1 MDTIIVIRD
10 SVACCVSKT
19 AEICQPCV
27 REVGLSWS
35 DFAIVV
41 IICIT
46 LVIISCYA
54 ISRYFQWKDDERKAF
69 ETAADKKRKYEIED
83 RKSKQRADLEE
94 KLLSHLK
101 DLAEIKKD
109 EDGNKITKFDENASN
124 AYMNRLDQMMK
135 EDGSKPKEQN
145 DEEASKPNEQ
155 NDKKALKPKERN
167 DQEA

>member
-19 AEICQPCV
+19 AEIGQPCV
-27 REVGLSWS
+27 REVGSSWS

-69 ETAADKKRKYEIED
+69 ETAAEKKRKYEMEE
-83 RKSKQRADLEE
+83 RKSKQRADLED

-101 DLAEIKKD
+101 DSAEIKRD
-109 EDGNKITKFDENASN
+109 EDGNEIAKFN
-124 AYMNRLDQMMK
+124 
-135 EDGSKPKEQN
+135 P
-145 DEEASKPNEQ
+145 EASKEYTKLLNQMINGGSSPTST
-155 NDKKALKPKERN
+155 AS
-167 DQEA
+167 

>member
-27 REVGLSWS
+27 REVGSSWS

-69 ETAADKKRKYEIED
+69 ETAADKKRKYEMED
-83 RKSKQRADLEE
+83 RKSKQRADLED

-101 DLAEIKKD
+101 DSAEIKRD
-109 EDGNKITKFDENASN
+109 EDGNEIAKFN
-124 AYMNRLDQMMK
+124 
-135 EDGSKPKEQN
+135 P
-145 DEEASKPNEQ
+145 EASKEYTKLLNQMINGGSSPTST
-155 NDKKALKPKERN
+155 AS
-167 DQEA
+167 

>member
-27 REVGLSWS
+27 REVGSSWS

-69 ETAADKKRKYEIED
+69 ETATDKKRKYEMED
-83 RKSKQRADLEE
+83 RKSKQRADLED

-101 DLAEIKKD
+101 DSAEIKRD
-109 EDGNKITKFDENASN
+109 EDGNEIPKFDKEASKN
-124 AYMNRLDQMMK
+124 YMERLDQMLK

-145 DEEASKPNEQ
+145 DEEASKPNGQ
-155 NDKKALKPKERN
+155 N

>member
-27 REVGLSWS
+27 KEVGSSWL

-41 IICIT
+41 VICIT
-46 LVIISCYA
+46 LVSICCYA
-54 ISRYFQWKDDERKAF
+54 ISRYFQWKDDERKAL
-69 ETAADKKRKYEIED
+69 ETAADKKRKYEMED

-101 DLAEIKKD
+101 EIAAIKRD
-109 EDGNKITKFDENASN
+109 EDGNEIAKFN
-124 AYMNRLDQMMK
+124 
-135 EDGSKPKEQN
+135 P
-145 DEEASKPNEQ
+145 EASKEYTKMLNQMINGGSSPTST
-155 NDKKALKPKERN
+155 AS
-167 DQEA
+167 

>member
-27 REVGLSWS
+27 REVGSSWS

-69 ETAADKKRKYEIED
+69 ETAADKKRKYEMED
-83 RKSKQRADLEE
+83 RKSKQRADLED

-101 DLAEIKKD
+101 DSAEIKRD
-109 EDGNKITKFDENASN
+109 EDGNEIAKFN
-124 AYMNRLDQMMK
+124 
-135 EDGSKPKEQN
+135 P
-145 DEEASKPNEQ
+145 EASKEYTKLLNQMINGGNSPTST
-155 NDKKALKPKERN
+155 AS
-167 DQEA
+167 

>member
-27 REVGLSWS
+27 RKVGSSWS

-69 ETAADKKRKYEIED
+69 ETAAEKKRKYEMED
-83 RKSKQRADLEE
+83 RKSKQRADLED

-101 DLAEIKKD
+101 DSAEIKRD
-109 EDGNKITKFDENASN
+109 EDGNEIAKFN
-124 AYMNRLDQMMK
+124 
-135 EDGSKPKEQN
+135 P
-145 DEEASKPNEQ
+145 EASKEYTKLLNQMINGGSSPTST
-155 NDKKALKPKERN
+155 AS
-167 DQEA
+167 

>member
-27 REVGLSWS
+27 REVGSSWS

-54 ISRYFQWKDDERKAF
+54 ISRYFRWKDDERKAL
-69 ETAADKKRKYEIED
+69 ETAAEKKRKYEMED
-83 RKSKQRADLEE
+83 RKSKQKADLED

-101 DLAEIKKD
+101 DCAEIKRD
-109 EDGNKITKFDENASN
+109 EDGNEIAKFN
-124 AYMNRLDQMMK
+124 
-135 EDGSKPKEQN
+135 P
-145 DEEASKPNEQ
+145 EASKEYTKVLNQMINGGSSPTST
-155 NDKKALKPKERN
+155 AS
-167 DQEA
+167 

>member
-27 REVGLSWS
+27 REVGSSWS

-54 ISRYFQWKDDERKAF
+54 ISRYFQWKDDERKAL
-69 ETAADKKRKYEIED
+69 ETAAEKKRKYEMED
-83 RKSKQRADLEE
+83 RKSKQKADLED

-101 DLAEIKKD
+101 DSAEIKRD
-109 EDGNKITKFDENASN
+109 EDGNEIAKFN
-124 AYMNRLDQMMK
+124 
-135 EDGSKPKEQN
+135 P
-145 DEEASKPNEQ
+145 EASKEYTKVLNQMINGGSSPTST
-155 NDKKALKPKERN
+155 AP
-167 DQEA
+167 

>member
-27 REVGLSWS
+27 REVGSSWS

-54 ISRYFQWKDDERKAF
+54 ISRYFQWKDDERKAL
-69 ETAADKKRKYEIED
+69 ETAAEKKRKYEMED
-83 RKSKQRADLEE
+83 RKSKQKADLED

-101 DLAEIKKD
+101 DSAEIKRD
-109 EDGNKITKFDENASN
+109 EDGNEIAKFN
-124 AYMNRLDQMMK
+124 
-135 EDGSKPKEQN
+135 P
-145 DEEASKPNEQ
+145 EASKEYTKLLNQMINGGSSPTST
-155 NDKKALKPKERN
+155 AS
-167 DQEA
+167 